1 MAFNKIEEV
10 EGYLAGASESVRSVK
25 RRVIIVNDSYFFFVD
40 KGYVRKYYEGGHEPI
55 KGWYAGILSF
65 TGEDP
70 RVLHIFVS
78 KILYDRVG
86 AKELFLR
93 LLHQILMYLHPE
105 LLKLKYKKLKRRLR
119 RLMLEA
125 LPRGLSLGEEDF
137 EELLRGRED
146 QRLFEK
152 AKYIIPHMSLY
163 GLMGRLPQT
172 EGNVTY
178 VEDVTAYLKPFEY
191 IRLKQG
197 EHRH

>member
-1 MAFNKIEEV
+1 MALSKIEEV
-10 EGYLAGASESVRSVK
+10 EGYLARAGESVRSVK
-25 RRVIIVNDSYFFFVD
+25 RRITIVKDSYFFFVD

-65 TGEDP
+65 SGKDP

-86 AKELFLR
+86 AKELLLR
-93 LLHQILMYLHPE
+93 LLYQILMYLHPE
-105 LLKLKYKKLKRRLR
+105 LLNLKYKKLRKRLR

-125 LPRGLSLGEEDF
+125 LPGGLPLSEGDVDA
-137 EELLRGRED
+137 LLRGRED

-163 GLMGRLPQT
+163 SLMERLPQP
-172 EGNVTY
+172 EGNVAY
-178 VEDVTAYLKPFEY
+178 VEDVTAYLRPFEY
-191 IRLKQG
+191 IRLDQEG
-197 EHRH
+197 HRH

>member
-10 EGYLAGASESVRSVK
+10 EGYLAGAGESVRNVK
-25 RRVIIVNDSYFFFVD
+25 RRVIIVKDSYFFFVD

-55 KGWYAGILSF
+55 KGWYSGILSF
-65 TGEDP
+65 TGKDP

-78 KILYDRVG
+78 GILYDRVG

-125 LPRGLSLGEEDF
+125 LPDGPSFGKGEV
-137 EELLRGRED
+137 EEILRDRED
-146 QRLFEK
+146 QRSFEK

-163 GLMGRLPQT
+163 GLMERLPRL

-178 VEDVTAYLKPFEY
+178 VEDVAAYLQPFEY
-191 IRLKQG
+191 IRLG
-197 EHRH
+197 RREHSH